1 MGFRFRK
8 SVNAGPFR
16 LNLGKR
22 GVGYSIGVPGCRVS
36 TSADGR
42 RYLVLSVPGTGIS
55 WWKQLRPKSKSPVGQ
70 NQATTTPQMFARS
83 GRGTPPGS
91 QVEDPNISPNSSKV
105 KVRPRIKLK

>member
-8 SVNAGPFR
+8 SLNAGPFR

-22 GVGYSIGVPGCRVS
+22 GVGYSVGVPGCRVS

-55 WWKQLRPKSKSPVGQ
+55 WWKQLRPKSKSPASR
-70 NQATTTPQMFARS
+70 NQRGATPQLSAQS
-83 GRGTPPGS
+83 GRGVPPVS
-91 QVEDPNISPNSSKV
+91 QRADSDPSSNASKV
-105 KVRPRIKLK
+105 KARPRIKLK